1 MTVSRAHLFLH
12 ERTFLYYLRRLSNVQ
27 TSARRPR
34 TIIIRA
40 GLVSIMCKPLP
51 LHADYLIHQDA
62 EWICLLIFRDSR
74 GPFFP
79 RADLLF
85 HERTFRYCLR
95 SVRAGGQYSIKHTD
109 LCTSRADLFR

>member
-51 LHADYLIHQDA
+51 LHADYFIHQDA
-62 EWICLLIFRDSR
+62 EFDFSSDFSR
-74 GPFFP
+74 FSRTILSASGPFIP
-79 RADLLF
+79 RADLSL
-85 HERTFRYCLR
+85 LL
-95 SVRAGGQYSIKHTD
+95 A
-109 LCTSRADLFR
+109 